1 MKYII
6 AICLCLILLT
16 ACGKTEQPQIES
28 TDPSVSQTDPVETTE
43 APKQETTPE
52 TTVDAQQDAKALAES
67 CINKSV
73 EDLFALIGEPKES
86 DYAPSCNGGE
96 GAEDGNLYYDGFIVY
111 TLKEGN
117 EETVVFVE

>member
-1 MKYII
+1 MKYVF
-6 AICLCLILLT
+6 AIVLCLVFLT
-16 ACGKTEQPQIES
+16 ACGKQEQPQTSQPVQTKPAES
-28 TDPSVSQTDPVETTE
+28 VETT
-43 APKQETTPE
+43 APESTPE
-52 TTVDAQQDAKALAES
+52 TTEGKSEDAKALAES

-86 DYAPSCNGGE
+86 DYAPSCNGGD

-117 EETVVFVE
+117 KETVVFVE